1 MGDQHQQ
8 RNLIIVTILSAV
20 VLFGWSF
27 ITKYWL
33 PTTPP
38 PTHQAKPQP
47 KSELAPDVAADTVLR
62 PVNQVLAETPRL
74 PISTASLEGSINLKG
89 LRLDDLTL
97 IRHRETLARNS
108 PAVRLFSPAGT
119 QDAWFTGF
127 GWSGENVT
135 LPGADSLWKADSDKL
150 TSEHPVNFY
159 WDNHQ
164 GQIFRLTLSVDHDY
178 MFNATESVINHSNNP
193 IIIRPYVLTNR
204 QGVFKTP
211 SSWTLHTGPIG
222 VFNGSVNYH
231 IAFSD
236 LDKANGNGLQ
246 NNTQGGWIGFSDKY
260 WLSALA
266 PHNQNMAID
275 TNFRSGAN
283 QHYQADFTV
292 APVVV
297 PAGKTASL
305 SVDVFAGA
313 KEVRILDR
321 YRDHLRLP
329 HFDKAID
336 WGWFAIIEKV
346 FFYYL
351 DWLFLHVGNYG
362 LAIILMVFT
371 IRALIFPIAN
381 KQYASM
387 ASMRRLQPKMQ
398 AVRERYK
405 NDDAKMRQELVTLY
419 QKEKVNPFAGCLPM
433 FIQFPIFI
441 ALYKTLLVT
450 IESRHQPFIGW
461 IKDLSAPDP
470 LTPFNL
476 FGLLP
481 FTPPHFLM
489 IGVLPII
496 LGITMWLQF
505 RASPQQLDPTQQ
517 QIMSF
522 LPLVSVI
529 FMAPLAAGLQVY
541 YIFNNLVSLA
551 QMTWLQ
557 HRHATPKERQDRAE
571 KKRLSKKKAK

>member
-1 MGDQHQQ
+1 MDDQHQQ
-8 RNLIIVTILSAV
+8 RNLVIVTILSAAI
-20 VLFGWSF
+20 LFGWSF
-27 ITKYWL
+27 VTKYWL
-33 PTTPP
+33 PTNPA
-38 PTHQAKPQP
+38 PTHQANNQP
-47 KSELAPDVAADTVLR
+47 KAELKAEESGDKPLR
-62 PVNQVLAETPRL
+62 PVNQVLQETPRL
-74 PISTASLEGSINLKG
+74 PILTESVEGSVNLKG

-97 IRHRETLARNS
+97 IRHRETLAKNS

-119 QDAWFTGF
+119 QDSWFTSF
-127 GWSGENVT
+127 GWTGENVV

-150 TSEHPVNFY
+150 TAEHPVNFY
-159 WDNHQ
+159 WNNDH
-164 GQIFRLTLSVDHDY
+164 GQIFRITLSVDHDY
-178 MFNATESVINHSNNP
+178 MFNATESVINRGNSP
-193 IIIRPYVLTNR
+193 VVVQPYVLTNH
-204 QGVFKTP
+204 QGAFKTA

-231 IAFSD
+231 VDFADI
-236 LDKANGNGLQ
+236 DKATDNSIR

-260 WLSALA
+260 WLTALA
-266 PHNQNMAID
+266 PHNQKIAID
-275 TNFRSGAN
+275 TDFRSSAN
-283 QHYQADFTV
+283 HHYQADFTV

-297 PAGKTASL
+297 GAGKTAST

-321 YRDHLRLP
+321 YRDQLHLP

-405 NDDAKMRQELVTLY
+405 NDEAKMRQELVTLY

-450 IESRHQPFIGW
+450 IESRHQPFILW

-476 FGLLP
+476 FGLLS

-489 IGVLPII
+489 IGVLPIL

-505 RASPQQLDPTQQ
+505 RASPQQLEPAQQ

-522 LPLVSVI
+522 LPLISVI

-541 YIFNNLVSLA
+541 YIFNNLISLA

-557 HRHATPKERQDRAE
+557 HRHSTPEERQDRAE
-571 KKRLSKKKAK
+571 KKRLSKKKA